1 MPASTSALCVTSVPA
16 SVTGDEP
23 PAIAI
28 ERMLT
33 ATCSRAPVM
42 MISHVSWTSLSG
54 LTGQVMKLMIGR
66 ALSFSRPPATA
77 AAISTSLRESQPL
90 PEPMKPCL
98 DVLVIHASAWCR
110 CTTRWSMSS
119 ATTARS

>member
-1 MPASTSALCVTSVPA
+1 
-16 SVTGDEP
+16 
-23 PAIAI
+23 
-28 ERMLT
+28 MLT

-42 MISHVSWTSLSG
+42 MISQVSWTSLSG
-54 LTGQVMKLMIGR
+54 LTGQVMNERSGR

-77 AAISTSLRESQPL
+77 EAISTSFLESQPL

-98 DVLVIHASAWCR
+98 EVLLAQASYWCR
-110 CTTRWSMSS
+110 CTTRWSTSS

>member
-1 MPASTSALCVTSVPA
+1 MAVVELPYTTAAPGRVSWLSVMPASTSALCVTSVPA

-42 MISHVSWTSLSG
+42 MISQVSWTSLSG
-54 LTGQVMKLMIGR
+54 LTGQVMNEMIGR
-66 ALSFSRPPATA
+66 ALSLLAPAGDGARPSRRACA
-77 AAISTSLRESQPL
+77 RGSR
-90 PEPMKPCL
+90 
-98 DVLVIHASAWCR
+98 CR
-110 CTTRWSMSS
+110 SP
-119 ATTARS
+119 